1 MSEISNTPS
10 EGCDSEGYPIPAATL
25 PDAETVRSEMLKI
38 YPPKAKKKREK
49 QLLLNDPGKPPEIG
63 ANTRTIPGII
73 TQRGCTYAG
82 CRGVVI
88 GPIHDILHIT
98 HGPVGCSYYSW
109 ATRRNLARVK
119 PGQPVNYLQYSM
131 TTDMMEEDIVFGG
144 EKKLAAAIREAYKI
158 FKPKAIAVYATCP
171 VGLIG
176 DDIHSVCRQA
186 KEELGINIFGFSC
199 EGYKG
204 VSQSAGHHIANN
216 GVFKHMV
223 GLLDEA
229 DPHKFRINVL
239 GEYNIGG
246 DAWEIDQ
253 LLQKCGIHVTA
264 TLSGDISYEQI
275 CKCHTSDLNIVMC
288 HRSINYMA
296 EMMETKYGIPWIK
309 VNFIGADQTAKSL
322 RKIGKFFGDKQLID
336 RIEEVIAQEMA
347 TLRPVIED
355 VKSRLQGKTA
365 AMFVGGSRAHHYQ
378 HLFKDVG
385 MLTVSAGYEFAHRDD
400 YEGRTVLPTIKV
412 DADSRNIEEIE
423 VEADEK
429 RYSPRKTPEQL
440 EALKAG
446 GFNFKDYDGMM
457 VEMKKST
464 LVIDDISH
472 HEMEKLI
479 ELYKPDIIGSGIKDK
494 FVIEKFGVPCKQL
507 HSYDYGGPYAA
518 FTGAA
523 NFYKEIDRMINTK
536 VWKLLTPSWKKPADA
551 ETAVGKGIDST
562 KNQAIR
568 DIVKGMAKAWKPKT
582 KTADAGGE
590 G

>member
-1 MSEISNTPS
+1 MSDFNETPA
-10 EGCDSEGYPIPAATL
+10 EGYDSEGYPVPTAAQPDPAA
-25 PDAETVRSEMLKI
+25 VREEMLKI

-49 QLLLNDPGKPPEIG
+49 QLLTNDPENPPEIG

-109 ATRRNLARVK
+109 QTRRNLARVK
-119 PGQPVNYLQYSM
+119 PGQPVNYLQYQM
-131 TTDMMEEDIVFGG
+131 TTDMMEEEIIFGG
-144 EKKLAAAIREAYKI
+144 EKKLAAAIREAYRI

-176 DDIHSVCRQA
+176 DDIHSVCRKA
-186 KEELGINIFGFSC
+186 KEELGINVFGFSC

-223 GLLDEA
+223 GLLDEP
-229 DPHKFRINVL
+229 DPEPFRINVL

-246 DAWEIDQ
+246 DAWEIDT
-253 LLQKCGIHVTA
+253 LLKKCGIHVTA

-275 CKCHTSDLNIVMC
+275 CKSHTADLNVVMC
-288 HRSINYMA
+288 HRSINYMS
-296 EMMETKYGIPWIK
+296 EMMETKFGIPWIK
-309 VNFIGADQTAKSL
+309 VNFIGAEQTAKSL
-322 RKIGKFFGDKQLID
+322 RKIAKFFGDQKLID
-336 RIEEVIAQEMA
+336 RTEEVIAQEMA
-347 TLRPVIED
+347 ALRPVIED
-355 VKSRLQGKTA
+355 VKSRLKGKTA

-385 MLTVSAGYEFAHRDD
+385 MLTVAAGYEFAHRDD
-400 YEGRTVLPTIKV
+400 YEGRAVLPTIKI

-423 VEADEK
+423 VEADPK
-429 RYSPRKTPEQL
+429 RYQPRKTPEQL

-446 GFNFKDYDGMM
+446 GFSFKDYDGMM
-457 VEMKKST
+457 REMKKST

-479 ELYKPDIIGSGIKDK
+479 ETYKPDIIGSGIKDK
-494 FVIEKFGVPCKQL
+494 YVIEKFGVPCKQL

-523 NFYKEIDRMINTK
+523 NFYKEIDRMIGSK
-536 VWKLLTPSWKKPADA
+536 VWKLVTPPWKKSIQEKFGA
-551 ETAVGKGIDST
+551 GIDSEGN
-562 KNQAIR
+562 KAIR
-568 DIVKGMAKAWKPKT
+568 EVVAGMAKAWKPKT
-582 KTADAGGE
+582 KAAAE
-590 G
+590 E